1 MVSPSGCKRFDSLF
15 DRRHARAEPAGDG
28 AQIDAATGADELPAL
43 GQARQCLIHG
53 RPIAEVKQALGGHRS
68 AFGQA
73 RRMRQNLFG
82 QPCHRLSPVGN
93 IREFLTVFKVGLGK

>member
-53 RPIAEVKQALGGHRS
+53 RPIAEVKQALGGPS
-68 AFGQA
+68 GTFGQA
-73 RRMRQNLFG
+73 RAATDRSVSR
-82 QPCHRLSPVGN
+82 V
-93 IREFLTVFKVGLGK
+93 IVFLLLEIYASF